1 MPAVCCRE
9 YLAIFKKTVAMHEG
23 FLQRLAAHPTLHR
36 DHNFY
41 VFLEYGQDVSM
52 GRCSSKHALGVQQ
65 APSPSLPLFSTCVPQ
80 LSVRGKNRRE
90 LLGGFLRN
98 IVKSADEALI
108 TGVSGLKVN
117 PWTPFSS
124 GFSSE

>member
-41 VFLEYGQDVSM
+41 VFLEYGQDVRM

-65 APSPSLPLFSTCVPQ
+65 APPPQ
-80 LSVRGKNRRE
+80 LTP
-90 LLGGFLRN
+90 LLHLCA
-98 IVKSADEALI
+98 SAERPRKEPEG
-108 TGVSGLKVN
+108 T
-117 PWTPFSS
+117 PWRL
-124 GFSSE
+124 SEEYCQVCR